1 MNRPQVS
8 TDIIFFAFRYAL
20 GRHTY
25 APSLVIEAVKE
36 NISLFEAKDLNQMI
50 GEIRL
55 YLDEVP
61 DNKHETY
68 PYIQW
73 VEFKQYLQEWQNGK
87 RAN

>member
-1 MNRPQVS
+1 MPEVS
-8 TDIIFFAFRYAL
+8 TDIIFFAFRYSL

-25 APSLVIEAVKE
+25 APSLVIQAVKD
-36 NISLFEAKDLNQMI
+36 NIKHFEQNDINQMI

-73 VEFKQYLQEWQNGK
+73 VEFKDYLKGAYNGARK
-87 RAN
+87 D